1 MLLLTIISL
10 VIMFA
15 LLVPVVNFVIT
26 DIKSKRARALQHK
39 QLLENIYFGDAQFKA
54 EQKEEANML
63 SQIKRLQQ
71 LA

>member
-10 VIMFA
+10 TIMFA
-15 LLVPVVNFVIT
+15 LLVPVVCHIIG
-26 DIKSKRARALQHK
+26 DIKSKRARALKHK
-39 QLLENIYFGDAQFKA
+39 QLLENIYFGDSELRAS
-54 EQKEEANML
+54 QKEEANML

>member
-10 VIMFA
+10 TIMFA
-15 LLVPVVNFVIT
+15 LLVPVTSFVIS

-39 QLLENIYFGDAQFKA
+39 QLLESIYFGDAQLKA
-54 EQKEEANML
+54 KLIEEANML
-63 SQIKRLQQ
+63 SQIKRLRQ